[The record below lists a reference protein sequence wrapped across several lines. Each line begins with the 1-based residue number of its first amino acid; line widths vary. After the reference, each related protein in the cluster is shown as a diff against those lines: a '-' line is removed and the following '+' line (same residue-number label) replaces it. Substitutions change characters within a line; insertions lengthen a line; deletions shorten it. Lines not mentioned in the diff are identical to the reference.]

1 MPSRGSGRQERG
13 LPSLFLFS
21 PKVSSIRFPLS
32 VPVGGIEKLPTVR
45 YRNSK
50 LLVSR
55 GACRKMCTSV
65 PLSTSFKERS
75 SFGVKNPRT
84 AHFLYTLRLLVRA
97 ILPLIERFGDSTV
110 SYPWSSALS
119 CPSGPSVQRQSAC
132 RARVCTTLESE
143 TGDRTLS

>member
-55 GACRKMCTSV
+55 GYLCASV
-65 PLSTSFKERS
+65 NRSFKERS

>member
-1 MPSRGSGRQERG
+1 MVPDDRNEVYHHCSY
-13 LPSLFLFS
+13 
-21 PKVSSIRFPLS
+21 FPL
-32 VPVGGIEKLPTVR
+32 R
-45 YRNSK
+45 FQ
-50 LLVSR
+50 VSGFPFPSPSEVLKSCQR
-55 GACRKMCTSV
+55 SGTGTQNYWFREGLAAKCV
-65 PLSTSFKERS
+65 PLCLNRSFKERS